1 MSIHSGLS
9 LSPLDPVVA
18 ARGFVF
24 YLLEKPCCAP
34 SVCFDETWRH
44 QCFVS
49 FRSFVQS
56 RLSCSFLRLPRL
68 QVVVMAVTAV
78 IMAVITAVIMAV
90 MVTGMVVMV
99 DTGVVVMPTG
109 VVDTGAVMVAVGGV
123 QASPSV
129 SAAIT
134 DVAAGTRTMATIP
147 AATVGATRSV
157 TGASTTGPRVARAGK
172 LCEPPREA
180 ASEHCVLRAL
190 VLLLV
195 LINVL
200 GRALLIF
207 PACLRSNS

>member
-1 MSIHSGLS
+1 MKGR
-9 LSPLDPVVA
+9 VA
-18 ARGFVF
+18 ASSPTTQQIF
-24 YLLEKPCCAP
+24 
-34 SVCFDETWRH
+34 
-44 QCFVS
+44 
-49 FRSFVQS
+49 
-56 RLSCSFLRLPRL
+56 
-68 QVVVMAVTAV
+68 AV
-78 IMAVITAVIMAV
+78 IEQYWGYDSLRPLQEQAIRA
-90 MVTGMVVMV
+90 GLEYR
-99 DTGVVVMPTG
+99 DSLVVMPTG

-157 TGASTTGPRVARAGK
+157 TGAPTTGPRVARAGK